1 VTLPEDHRGFVTGV
15 ARAYGAT
22 GEAWSS
28 GPARIYD
35 RLAEVLVAASPV
47 PVAGRT
53 VLDVGAGTGAASLA
67 LAAAGARVVALDLAP
82 GMLRSYR
89 LPGAAGLGRVAA
101 EATELP
107 VATGS
112 VGGFVAA
119 FALNHLPAPADGF
132 REAARVGEQGAPVL
146 VAAYADD
153 DDHPA
158 KHAVDEAA
166 AAEGWQPE
174 PWCDALRAGV
184 TAHLATVGGMAAAA
198 AVPGLTGEATIR
210 RVDLPE
216 IDPAAMVGWRMGM
229 AQVAP
234 FLAEA
239 GPGVRRRV
247 ARRALAALGPN
258 PPPVRRSIVVYAGM
272 VTETP

>member
-1 VTLPEDHRGFVTGV
+1 
-15 ARAYGAT
+15 
-22 GEAWSS
+22 
-28 GPARIYD
+28 
-35 RLAEVLVAASPV
+35 
-47 PVAGRT
+47 
-53 VLDVGAGTGAASLA
+53 
-67 LAAAGARVVALDLAP
+67 
-82 GMLRSYR
+82 
-89 LPGAAGLGRVAA
+89 
-101 EATELP
+101 
-107 VATGS
+107 
-112 VGGFVAA
+112 
-119 FALNHLPAPADGF
+119 
-132 REAARVGEQGAPVL
+132 
-146 VAAYADD
+146 
-153 DDHPA
+153 
-158 KHAVDEAA
+158 
-166 AAEGWQPE
+166 
-174 PWCDALRAGV
+174 
-184 TAHLATVGGMAAAA
+184 MAAAA